1 MKKLNLKE
9 NAFLGFAFALL
20 LGSVL
25 TLSSCTASEEVS
37 NPVDKTLIPVTIQVS
52 DFAMTLED
60 MGSSTRTVE
69 DAADYAGVKV
79 MTLAFYA
86 SDGTEVLKQTQER
99 ADATTYTTF
108 GQFSCNLPIGSYTMV
123 VIGRGLSNGDEFTL
137 TSPTV
142 AAYTSEKVRETF
154 SATQAVTVTSTTP
167 LNLNVTLSRVV
178 AELKVVSTD
187 GRSADITKIRTTY
200 SAGGKTFSPTTG
212 LANSNT
218 GFSVTNNPS
227 SAVGSVISVYSFLF
241 LESDEQNID
250 ITLEALDNNETV
262 LFTKVITGVPMQR
275 NKKTTLTGAIF
286 TASPSSATFTLSTD
300 WLTETTVPF

>member
-1 MKKLNLKE
+1 MKKISLKE
-9 NAFLGFAFALL
+9 NALLGFAFALL
-20 LGSVL
+20 LGTVVTL
-25 TLSSCTASEEVS
+25 TSCTASEEVS
-37 NPVDKTLIPVTIQVS
+37 TPVDQTLVPVTIQVS
-52 DFAMTLED
+52 DFAMTVED
-60 MGSSTRTVE
+60 MGSATRTVE

-108 GQFSCNLPIGSYTMV
+108 GHFSCNLPIGSYTMV

-137 TSPTV
+137 TSPTA

-212 LANSNT
+212 LATTNT

-227 SAVGSVISVYSFLF
+227 SAVGAAISVYSFLF
-241 LESDEQNID
+241 LASDTQTMD
-250 ITLEALDNNETV
+250 ITLEALDANDQV
-262 LFTKVITGVPMQR
+262 LITKVVNDVPLQR
-275 NKKTTLTGAIF
+275 NKKTTLQGALF
-286 TASPSSATFTLSTD
+286 TPGSSAASFSLSTD
-300 WLTETTVPF
+300 WLTETTVNF

>member
-1 MKKLNLKE
+1 MKKISLKE

-20 LGSVL
+20 LGTVV
-25 TLSSCTASEEVS
+25 TLSSCTASEEES
-37 NPVDKTLIPVTIQVS
+37 TPVDKTLVPVTIKVS
-52 DFAMTLED
+52 DFSMSMESIGPA
-60 MGSSTRTVE
+60 TRTVE

-86 SDGTEVLKQTQER
+86 SDGTEVLKQTQQR

-108 GQFSCNLPIGSYTMV
+108 GHFSCNLPIGSYTMV
-123 VIGRGLSNGDEFTL
+123 VIGRGQSTGDEFTL
-137 TSPTV
+137 TSPTS

-187 GRSADITKIRTTY
+187 GRSADITQIRTTY

-212 LANSNT
+212 LATSNT

-227 SAVGSVISVYSFLF
+227 TAVGVAISVYSFLF

-286 TASPSSATFTLSTD
+286 TASPSAATFTLSTD
-300 WLTETTVPF
+300 WLTETTVTF